1 MKQRERQ
8 ATQRI
13 LAIEAIA
20 KLRSVSELFGVE
32 DTGPDGDERAM
43 AAFKRWD
50 EKITELERWIK
61 DESPIA

>member
-32 DTGPDGDERAM
+32 DIELDDERAM

-50 EKITELERWIK
+50 EKITELERWIW

>member
-32 DTGPDGDERAM
+32 DTGPDDERAM

>member
-13 LAIEAIA
+13 LALEAIA

-32 DTGPDGDERAM
+32 DVDFDEKKSTAD
-43 AAFKRWD
+43 FQCWD
-50 EKITELERWIK
+50 EKITELERWIR

>member
-32 DTGPDGDERAM
+32 DAGLDDERAT
-43 AAFKRWD
+43 ADFKRWD

>member
-1 MKQRERQ
+1 MKQKERI

-20 KLRSVSELFGVE
+20 KLRAVSELFGVE
-32 DTGPDGDERAM
+32 EVDYVDDKATLDLN
-43 AAFKRWD
+43 RWD

>member
-32 DTGPDGDERAM
+32 DAGPDGDERAM

>member
-8 ATQRI
+8 AAQRI

-20 KLRSVSELFGVE
+20 KLCSVSELFGVE
-32 DTGPDGDERAM
+32 DVGLDDEQAT
-43 AAFKRWD
+43 ADFKRWD
-50 EKITELERWIK
+50 EKITELERWIR